1 MCSPTA
7 EARPRMVVTTW
18 SALIGGTAP
27 IDGPAVLTI
36 GTFDGIHLGH
46 REILRQLKLRAECP
60 RHGAGSASSRVVLT
74 FRQHP
79 RAVLT
84 GRHPG
89 NLTTRRQRQA
99 QFAALGV
106 THLVMIDFSAGFS
119 RLTGREFVDALCNGM
134 ALQTLVVGGDFRCGR
149 GRDTGVNELQ
159 RLLAPAGVGV
169 QAVAPV
175 IAGGSAVSS
184 TRIRA
189 AVRDG
194 DFAVTQDMMGR
205 PFEVD
210 LRGAVTGGAVSGGVT
225 HAESGIPGGRTF
237 AVAADRLEQVLPKPG
252 SYSVSAVFPDGDP
265 VSTVAEV
272 TADLICATLPARLRE
287 IPAAL
292 RFHRRLERRLSG
304 GVSATSS
311 IQEK

>member
-1 MCSPTA
+1 
-7 EARPRMVVTTW
+7 MVISSW
-18 SALIGGTAP
+18 SALMGGTAP
-27 IDGPAVLTI
+27 INGPVALTI
-36 GTFDGIHLGH
+36 GAFDGIHLGH
-46 REILRQLKLRAECP
+46 REILRQLAMRAQ
-60 RHGAGSASSRVVLT
+60 RLGGGNAGVPVRVVLT

-89 NLTTRRQRQA
+89 VLTTQRQREA

-119 RLTGREFVDALCNGM
+119 RLTGREFVGALCNGM
-134 ALQTLVVGGDFRCGR
+134 SLQTLIVGGGFRCGR
-149 GRDTGVNELQ
+149 GRDTDVDELQ
-159 RLLAPAGVGV
+159 RLLAPGGVRV
-169 QAVAPV
+169 VAVPPV

-210 LRGAVTGGAVSGGVT
+210 LHTVSGKI
-225 HAESGIPGGRTF
+225 AYSDSGLPGERGF
-237 AVAADRLEQVLPKPG
+237 SVAADCVEQILPAPG

-265 VSTVAEV
+265 VTGVVEV
-272 TADLICATLPARLRE
+272 TADRLSGTLPERIRSVPE
-287 IPAAL
+287 GL
-292 RFHRRLERRLSG
+292 RFHRRLQRRLPG
-304 GVSATSS
+304 GGPATSR

>member
-1 MCSPTA
+1 
-7 EARPRMVVTTW
+7 MVTTTW
-18 SALIGGTAP
+18 SALTGGSAQ
-27 IDGPAVLTI
+27 IDGPAALTI

-46 REILRQLKLRAECP
+46 REILRRLKLRAEYL
-60 RHGAGSASSRVVLT
+60 RHGGANASSCVVLT

-84 GRHPG
+84 GIHPG
-89 NLTTRRQRQA
+89 NLTTQRQRQA

-106 THLVMIDFSAGFS
+106 THLVVIDFSTGFS
-119 RLTGREFVDALCNGM
+119 RLTGREFVAALCGGM

-149 GRDTGVNELQ
+149 GRDTDVNELQ
-159 RLLAPAGVGV
+159 RLLVPAGVLV
-169 QAVAPV
+169 EAVPPV
-175 IAGGSAVSS
+175 ITGGSAVSS

-210 LRGAVTGGAVSGGVT
+210 LRPAGSGRAGSDGIMLAEPGIRGERRFTVAV
-225 HAESGIPGGRTF
+225 H
-237 AVAADRLEQVLPKPG
+237 RLEQVLPKPG
-252 SYSVSAVFPDGDP
+252 SYAVSAVFPDLDP
-265 VSTVAEV
+265 LSTVAEV
-272 TADLICATLPARLRE
+272 TADQICATLPERIRRF
-287 IPAAL
+287 PAAL
-292 RFHRRLERRLSG
+292 RFHRRLERRLSS
-304 GVSATSS
+304 GVKATSS

>member
-1 MCSPTA
+1 
-7 EARPRMVVTTW
+7 MVITTW
-18 SALIGGTAP
+18 SELVAGRAP
-27 IDGPAVLTI
+27 IAGPAALTI
-36 GTFDGIHLGH
+36 GAFDGIHHGH
-46 REILRQLKLRAECP
+46 REILRRLRLQAEQAEQIE
-60 RHGAGSASSRVVLT
+60 HGAARVLARVVLT

-84 GRHPG
+84 GHHPG
-89 NLTTRRQRQA
+89 VLTTQRQRQA

-119 RLTGREFVDALCNGM
+119 RLTGREFVAALCSGM
-134 ALQTLVVGGDFRCGR
+134 TLQTLVVGGDFRCGR
-149 GRDTGVNELQ
+149 GRDTDVDALQ
-159 RLLAPAGVGV
+159 RLLAPAGVRV
-169 QAVAPV
+169 VAVPPV

-210 LRGAVTGGAVSGGVT
+210 LHTVSGKIALSPAGS
-225 HAESGIPGGRTF
+225 SGARRF
-237 AVAADRLEQVLPKPG
+237 ALAADCVEQVLPVPG
-252 SYSVSAVFPDGDP
+252 AYSVSAVFPDRDP
-265 VSTVAEV
+265 VPTVVEV
-272 TADLICATLPARLRE
+272 TADQIRGTVPERPCSVPDG
-287 IPAAL
+287 L
-292 RFHRRLERRLSG
+292 RFHRRLERRLPG
-304 GVSATSS
+304 GVPTTSR

>member
-1 MCSPTA
+1 M
-7 EARPRMVVTTW
+7 VTTTW
-18 SALIGGTAP
+18 PELVAGTAP
-27 IDGPAVLTI
+27 ITAPAALTI
-36 GTFDGIHLGH
+36 GVFDGIHRGH
-46 REILRQLKLRAECP
+46 REILRQLRLRAEQLE
-60 RHGAGSASSRVVLT
+60 RGARAMRGRVVLT

-89 NLTTRRQRQA
+89 VLTTQRQRQA

-119 RLTGREFVDALCNGM
+119 RLTGREFVGALCNGM
-134 ALQTLVVGGDFRCGR
+134 ALKTLVVGEDFRCGR
-149 GRDTGVNELQ
+149 GRDTDVDALQ
-159 RLLAPAGVGV
+159 RLLAPAGVRV
-169 QAVAPV
+169 VAVPPV

-210 LRGAVTGGAVSGGVT
+210 LHTVSGKI
-225 HAESGIPGGRTF
+225 AYSDSGLPGERGF
-237 AVAADRLEQVLPKPG
+237 SVAADCVEQILPAPG

-265 VSTVAEV
+265 VTGVVEV
-272 TADLICATLPARLRE
+272 TAD
-287 IPAAL
+287 
-292 RFHRRLERRLSG
+292 RLSG
-304 GVSATSS
+304 TLPERVRSVPEGLRFQRRLPGGVPATSR

>member
-1 MCSPTA
+1 
-7 EARPRMVVTTW
+7 MVTTTW
-18 SALIGGTAP
+18 SALIGGSAP
-27 IDGPAVLTI
+27 IAGPAALTI

-46 REILRQLKLRAECP
+46 REILRQLKVRAEHLG
-60 RHGAGSASSRVVLT
+60 RGGGHAASCVVLT

-89 NLTTRRQRQA
+89 NLTTQRQRHA
-99 QFAALGV
+99 QFAAVGV

-119 RLTGREFVDALCNGM
+119 RLTGREFVAALCSGM

-149 GRDTGVNELQ
+149 GRDTDVSELQ
-159 RLLAPAGVGV
+159 RLLAPAGVRV
-169 QAVAPV
+169 EAVPPV

-194 DFAVTQDMMGR
+194 DFALTQDMMGR

-210 LRGAVTGGAVSGGVT
+210 LRPAGSGMDSRGIT
-225 HAESGIPGGRTF
+225 LAELGIPGERAF
-237 AVAADRLEQVLPKPG
+237 AVAVDLLEQVLPKPG
-252 SYSVSAVFPDGDP
+252 SYSVSAVFPDGAP

-272 TADLICATLPARLRE
+272 TADQISAALPERIRE

-292 RFHRRLERRLSG
+292 RFHRRLERRLPG
-304 GVSATSS
+304 GIQATSS